1 MVRKKKK
8 KSITLV
14 QRKNLNPFG
23 DFITIKKAE
32 PKKEKKHLPNF
43 FERNEPT
50 KLLEVVG
57 NNTSIISFKKWFRS
71 TIEGEEVP
79 PFCYIFGEHGVGKTV
94 SVKLMFKSFGYE
106 ILEYNETTNLDKK
119 KIIDQIE
126 KVSQNNGLNKLFET
140 SKKKGI
146 VIECVEKVLGE
157 SDKNLKKIMNCKKL
171 PIILISN
178 QKTINSKNVFKKYSH
193 CIRFRNPWPNELQE
207 LTKRII
213 KNENIKITK
222 KSIDY
227 VIKKCKGDVR
237 YLLNIMRM
245 STVNN
250 EGKIKIKEVK
260 KIVAFMERDNF
271 FETKE
276 VVHNIFNKNCKIS
289 NDELYKQCESDTLLL
304 TFSLQENYPKF
315 YNFDDVCEIAISI
328 SEGDLFRS
336 YMFNNQCWDMYN
348 YTVNSNFSVSN
359 HLSNKSK
366 WNENSKLKQSQYISS
381 RWPIVNNENKKKEWF
396 DRTFIKLSVIE
407 VSMFIHKI
415 LIPQL
420 IIKKEIPLEIV
431 EQCKHLGLD
440 YVSIIKFYTISLT
453 KIKNLTKKTK
463 EKLKKIFQ
471 E

>member
-1 MVRKKKK
+1 
-8 KSITLV
+8 
-14 QRKNLNPFG
+14 
-23 DFITIKKAE
+23 
-32 PKKEKKHLPNF
+32 
-43 FERNEPT
+43 
-50 KLLEVVG
+50 
-57 NNTSIISFKKWFRS
+57 
-71 TIEGEEVP
+71 
-79 PFCYIFGEHGVGKTV
+79 
-94 SVKLMFKSFGYE
+94 
-106 ILEYNETTNLDKK
+106 
-119 KIIDQIE
+119 
-126 KVSQNNGLNKLFET
+126 
-140 SKKKGI
+140 
-146 VIECVEKVLGE
+146 
-157 SDKNLKKIMNCKKL
+157 MNCKKL

-245 STVNN
+245 STVNS

-276 VVHNIFNKNCKIS
+276 VVHNIFNKNCKIN
-289 NDELYKQCESDTLLL
+289 NDELYKQCETDTLLL

-315 YNFDDVCEIAISI
+315 YNFDDVCEIADSI
-328 SEGDLFRS
+328 SEGDVFRS
-336 YMFNNQCWDMYN
+336 YMFNNQCWSLFN
-348 YTVNSNFSVSN
+348 YTVNSNFSVPNYFSK
-359 HLSNKSK
+359 KSK
-366 WNENSKLKQSQYISS
+366 WNENSKLKQSQYITS

-396 DRTFIKLSVIE
+396 DRTFVKLSVNEI
-407 VSMFIHKI
+407 SMFIHRI

-420 IIKKEIPLEIV
+420 IVKKEISSEIV
-431 EQCKHLGLD
+431 EKCKKMGLD
-440 YVSIIKFYTISLT
+440 NTSIIKFYTISLT

-463 EKLKKIFQ
+463 EKLKNIFQ